1 MVTAEARGLA
11 KESGSMVSTLALT
24 SARLVTVRSGRP
36 VQAGAREGL
45 IKLVFDDHRQLA

>member
-11 KESGSMVSTLALT
+11 KGSGSMVSTLALT
-24 SARLVTVRSGRP
+24 SARSVTVRSGRP
-36 VQAGAREGL
+36 VQADARQGL